1 MSQDTS
7 HSQTTER
14 SAHARSG
21 WPFAILGLGLAG
33 SVVVQ
38 LINLRGSTEGATA
51 AFIIGCMVASLLVLV
66 GLYTVQPNQG
76 VVASAFGRYA
86 GTDRRDGLRWL
97 PFWIMRRKISLRVRN
112 MTSETLKVNDRRGN
126 PIEIAANIV
135 WRVERPAQ
143 ALYDVED
150 YLAFVSIQV
159 ETALREVARQYAYD
173 SHEDSELSLQTD
185 AETVGAELKQDLQAR
200 VGVAGLVIDE
210 AHLMHLAYAPE
221 IAGSMLRRQQAE
233 AVLAARRKI
242 VLGAVDMVEGALS
255 ALSERG
261 VIHMDDDR
269 RATMVSNLLVVLC
282 ADREPTPVVNTGT
295 LYG

>member
-1 MSQDTS
+1 MDT
-7 HSQTTER
+7 HSQTHER
-14 SAHARSG
+14 AAPAITG
-21 WPFAILGLGLAG
+21 WPLVLAG
-33 SVVVQ
+33 MFFLAAAVGTVV
-38 LINLRGSTEGATA
+38 RDSGAGPSLTA
-51 AFIIGCMVASLLVLV
+51 VLFVTAVLVLI

-76 VVASAFGRYA
+76 VVTSAFGSYT
-86 GTDRRDGLRWL
+86 GTDRSVGLRWL
-97 PFWIMRRKISLRVRN
+97 PFWISRRKISLRVRN

-135 WRVERPAQ
+135 WRVEQPAQ

-150 YLAFVSIQV
+150 YLAFVRIQV
-159 ETALREVARQYAYD
+159 ETALREVARQYAYG
-173 SHEDSELSLQTD
+173 SHEEGELSLQND
-185 AETVGAELKQDLQAR
+185 SETVGAVLKEDLQAR

-233 AVLAARRKI
+233 AILDARRKI
-242 VLGAVDMVEGALS
+242 VLGAVDMVES
-255 ALSERG
+255 ALDALAERG
-261 VIHMDDDR
+261 VVHRDDDR
-269 RATMVSNLLVVLC
+269 RAAMVSSLLVVLC